1 MDYKYIEQLVDCYFE
16 GETTLEEEQILR
28 KFFAQEELPEH
39 LRQWQPLFREQY
51 ALSEAHLDA
60 SFDERILALTGEY
73 HVKAQPI
80 PLRVRLR
87 PLYRVAAFLAF
98 AIVIGTAVEYS
109 TNPSMEAPAG
119 QVAGH
124 PAALPAPRGLG
135 KEAQSR
141 SRRGGG
147 LVRHP
152 ERQGVRPPCPVR
164 REDDG

>member
-1 MDYKYIEQLVDCYFE
+1 MDYKYIEQLIDRYFE

-28 KFFAQEELPEH
+28 KFFAQDELPKH
-39 LRQWQPLFREQY
+39 LQQWQPLFCAQQEMVI
-51 ALSEAHLDA
+51 AHLDE

-109 TNPSMEAPAG
+109 AAPAG
-119 QVAGH
+119 DM
-124 PAALPAPRGLG
+124 PREPIAVQGQDELDAD
-135 KEAQSR
+135 ETTPLDIR
-141 SRRGGG
+141 SAE
-147 LVRHP
+147 LI
-152 ERQGVRPPCPVR
+152 ESDSLMIQ
-164 REDDG
+164 

>member
-109 TNPSMEAPAG
+109 TG
-119 QVAGH
+119 QVAVQEQDELN
-124 PAALPAPRGLG
+124 AD
-135 KEAQSR
+135 EATPLDIR
-141 SRRGGG
+141 SAE
-147 LVRHP
+147 LMDTDTLKL
-152 ERQGVRPPCPVR
+152 Q
-164 REDDG
+164 

>member
-87 PLYRVAAFLAF
+87 PFYRVAAFLAF

-119 QVAGH
+119 QVAVQEQDELN
-124 PAALPAPRGLG
+124 AD
-135 KEAQSR
+135 EATPLDIR
-141 SRRGGG
+141 SAE
-147 LVRHP
+147 LMDTDTLKL
-152 ERQGVRPPCPVR
+152 Q
-164 REDDG
+164 

>member
-87 PLYRVAAFLAF
+87 PLFRVAAFLAF

-119 QVAGH
+119 QVAVQEQDELN
-124 PAALPAPRGLG
+124 AD
-135 KEAQSR
+135 EAIPLDIR
-141 SRRGGG
+141 SAE
-147 LVRHP
+147 LMDTDTLKL
-152 ERQGVRPPCPVR
+152 Q
-164 REDDG
+164 

>member
-119 QVAGH
+119 QVAVQDQDELD
-124 PAALPAPRGLG
+124 AD
-135 KEAQSR
+135 EATPLDIR
-141 SRRGGG
+141 SAE
-147 LVRHP
+147 LMDTDTLKL
-152 ERQGVRPPCPVR
+152 Q
-164 REDDG
+164 

>member
-39 LRQWQPLFREQY
+39 LRQWQSLFREQY

-80 PLRVRLR
+80 PLRIRLR
-87 PLYRVAAFLAF
+87 PLFRVAAFLAF
-98 AIVIGTAVEYS
+98 AIAIGTAVEYS
-109 TNPSMEAPAG
+109 STNPSQETPTE
-119 QVAGH
+119 QVAVQEQDE
-124 PAALPAPRGLG
+124 LDVD
-135 KEAQSR
+135 EATPLDIR
-141 SRRGGG
+141 SAE
-147 LVRHP
+147 LMNTDTLKL
-152 ERQGVRPPCPVR
+152 Q
-164 REDDG
+164 

>member
-1 MDYKYIEQLVDCYFE
+1 MDYKYIEQLIDCYFE

-51 ALSEAHLDA
+51 TLSEAHLDA

-73 HVKAQPI
+73 HVKAQLI

-98 AIVIGTAVEYS
+98 AVVIGTAVEYS
-109 TNPSMEAPAG
+109 TNPSTEAPAA
-119 QVAGH
+119 QVAVQEQDELN
-124 PAALPAPRGLG
+124 AD
-135 KEAQSR
+135 EATPLDIR
-141 SRRGGG
+141 SAE
-147 LVRHP
+147 LMDADTLKI
-152 ERQGVRPPCPVR
+152 Q
-164 REDDG
+164 

>member
-1 MDYKYIEQLVDCYFE
+1 MDYKYIEQLIDCYFE

-28 KFFAQEELPEH
+28 KFFAQEKLPEH

-51 ALSEAHLDA
+51 TLSEAHLDA

-98 AIVIGTAVEYS
+98 AVVIGTAVEYS
-109 TNPSMEAPAG
+109 TNPSTETPSG
-119 QVAGH
+119 QVAVQEQDELNVDETT
-124 PAALPAPRGLG
+124 PLDIRSAELIPTDTLPL
-135 KEAQSR
+135 Q
-141 SRRGGG
+141 
-147 LVRHP
+147 
-152 ERQGVRPPCPVR
+152 
-164 REDDG
+164 

>member
-1 MDYKYIEQLVDCYFE
+1 MDYKYIEQLIDRYFE

-39 LRQWQPLFREQY
+39 LQQWKPLFRAEQEI
-51 ALSEAHLDA
+51 AVAHLDE

-98 AIVIGTAVEYS
+98 AIVIGTAVEHS
-109 TNPSMEAPAG
+109 AT
-119 QVAGH
+119 
-124 PAALPAPRGLG
+124 PAADAPREPIAVQGQDELDAD
-135 KEAQSR
+135 ETTPLDIR
-141 SRRGGG
+141 SAE
-147 LVRHP
+147 LM
-152 ERQGVRPPCPVR
+152 ES
-164 REDDG
+164 DSLMIT

>member
-87 PLYRVAAFLAF
+87 PRYRVAAFLAF

-119 QVAGH
+119 QVAVQEQDELN
-124 PAALPAPRGLG
+124 AD
-135 KEAQSR
+135 EATPLDIR
-141 SRRGGG
+141 SAE
-147 LVRHP
+147 LMDTDTLKL
-152 ERQGVRPPCPVR
+152 Q
-164 REDDG
+164 